1 MAKAIQIKKVDK
13 DYRALLR
20 SFGKMD
26 EIAKKDMKDIAKQLA
41 ERGAAYARGAAANA
55 PYNQRQA
62 LAVAESIK
70 ISKSDKAPSF
80 SIGGS
85 RKVSSSAFSAGYVI
99 MGNEFGS
106 NRLKQFPRRSPRQ
119 GRGNRGW
126 WLYPAMSRFHPT
138 IAKSGCL
145 VMRKY
150 VMLGKVEFNG

>member
-1 MAKAIQIKKVDK
+1 MAKAIKLVPVDK

-20 SFGKMD
+20 TFNKMD
-26 EIAKKDMKDIAKQLA
+26 DVAKNDMKTIAKDLA
-41 ERGAAYARGAAANA
+41 ERGANYAKGAAANA

-85 RKVSSSAFSAGYVI
+85 RKVGSSAFSAGYVI

-106 NRLKQFPRRSPRQ
+106 KNFKQFPRRS
-119 GRGNRGW
+119 GRGGKEGW
-126 WLYPAMSRFHPT
+126 WLYRAMSRFQPT
-138 IAKSGCL
+138 IAREWLAGFEKIRDAWTGR
-145 VMRKY
+145 V
-150 VMLGKVEFNG
+150 

>member
-13 DYRALLR
+13 DYRGLLR
-20 SFGKMD
+20 AFSKMD
-26 EIAKKDMKDIAKQLA
+26 DVAKNDMKTIAKNLA
-41 ERGAAYARGAAANA
+41 ERGAAYAKGAAANS

-85 RKVSSSAFSAGYVI
+85 RKVSASAFSAGYVI

-106 NRLKQFPRRSPRQ
+106 KQYKQFPRRSPSERP
-119 GRGNRGW
+119 
-126 WLYPAMSRFHPT
+126 WLS
-138 IAKSGCL
+138 
-145 VMRKY
+145 
-150 VMLGKVEFNG
+150 